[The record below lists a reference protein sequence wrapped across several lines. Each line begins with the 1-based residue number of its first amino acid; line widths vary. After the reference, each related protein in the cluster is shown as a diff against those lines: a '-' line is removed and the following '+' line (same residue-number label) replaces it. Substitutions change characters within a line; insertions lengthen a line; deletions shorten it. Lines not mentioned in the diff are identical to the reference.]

1 MRSVRV
7 TADSAINAWEWM
19 NRIEKFKNEIV
30 EKWATI
36 LWPSKFGM
44 VGNEKEM

>member
-1 MRSVRV
+1 
-7 TADSAINAWEWM
+7 M
-19 NRIEKFKNEIV
+19 NRIEKFKNEIG

-36 LWPSKFGM
+36 LWPSKCGM